1 MEIGALSIYVG
12 YNLSLQFHSYITSIA
27 MPAPARVREG
37 DIPGTVDLS
46 VIEGEDTGASYGQAL
61 YPVPTDD
68 PNDPL
73 NVCRLILLV
82 YYKR

>member
-1 MEIGALSIYVG
+1 MWDTRRP
-12 YNLSLQFHSYITSIA
+12 LQSHSYIISTA
-27 MPAPARVREG
+27 MPAQSRVREG

-46 VIEGEDTGASYGQAL
+46 VVEGEATGASYGQAL

-73 NVCRLILLV
+73 NVCLLIFLS
-82 YYKR
+82 YYRR